1 MKVLS
6 LYFYIIF
13 TLLVISCRNTPTIP
27 NIHDPKLPNYNL
39 QPPAEFYINKN
50 LALNQLQAVWSLQY
64 SFPLTGFLIYSS
76 EIDHDSQYKLIA
88 DIDSSEALDN
98 NRFVQNLNPP
108 ETIKSYYKIVSYY
121 SDNMD
126 TLFSE
131 ARYDSIEQH
140 VFRFTEVGLDS
151 SATQI
156 RWGSN
161 FISEASINIQ
171 YSINSNNYTS
181 VYAGDLK
188 NSSVGSY
195 YLNNYYNTV
204 YLDSLSHP
212 NISSAQNWR
221 FKLNTLEEETEF
233 FEIDFEK
240 ENCLE
245 FQNNQIFFIPRVS
258 STTSFGSNTFT
269 LKFEGASCPVD
280 EIIIYE
286 GGVIPF
292 RPLRIIGRYPGNTR
306 TIQLSGFNDRQ
317 DYYIWIVATVDGV
330 QSKFTLPSRVRF

>member
-131 ARYDSIEQH
+131 ARYDSIEQN
-140 VFRFTEVGLDS
+140 VFRFIRIGTDS
-151 SATQI
+151 STTQI
-156 RWGSN
+156 RWYNN
-161 FISEASINIQ
+161 FISKASIDIQ
-171 YSINSNNYTS
+171 YSIDSENFIPAYFGELNY
-181 VYAGDLK
+181 
-188 NSSVGSY
+188 NSSASQIINGR
-195 YLNNYYNTV
+195 LNLID
-204 YLDSLSHP
+204 LDSLSHP
-212 NISSAQNWR
+212 DISSAQKWR
-221 FKLNTLEEETEF
+221 FKLNTIEDETEF
-233 FEIDFEK
+233 LEIDFEK
-240 ENCLE
+240 ENCFE
-245 FQNNQIFFIPRVS
+245 FQGNQIFFIPS
-258 STTSFGSNTFT
+258 LSTIRGGWRKN
-269 LKFEGASCPVD
+269 
-280 EIIIYE
+280 IY
-286 GGVIPF
+286 I
-292 RPLRIIGRYPGNTR
+292 
-306 TIQLSGFNDRQ
+306 
-317 DYYIWIVATVDGV
+317 
-330 QSKFTLPSRVRF
+330 